1 MTCSIKPSIF
11 LPVIAFFTV
20 LGRPLDSYSQKI
32 LDHYRSPRHS
42 GVLASANAKGEAE
55 NPACGDSMR
64 FFARVENGLIA
75 EVSCQTF
82 GCAPSVAAGSVL
94 AELVKGKSLQSVE
107 IDASVIEEALG
118 GLPPIKK
125 HAAVLAAD
133 AFNSLVNDF
142 HTT

>member
-1 MTCSIKPSIF
+1 M
-11 LPVIAFFTV
+11 

-118 GLPPIKK
+118 GLAPIKK

-133 AFNSLVNDF
+133 AFNSLVYDF

>member
-1 MTCSIKPSIF
+1 M
-11 LPVIAFFTV
+11 
-20 LGRPLDSYSQKI
+20 
-32 LDHYRSPRHS
+32 
-42 GVLASANAKGEAE
+42 LASANAEGEAE

-64 FFARVENGLIA
+64 FFARVENGLIV

-133 AFNSLVNDF
+133 AFNSLVSDF

>member
-1 MTCSIKPSIF
+1 MDS
-11 LPVIAFFTV
+11 FT
-20 LGRPLDSYSQKI
+20 QKI
-32 LDHYRSPRHS
+32 LDHYHSPRHA
-42 GVLASANAKGEAE
+42 GVLACSNAKGVAE

-64 FFARVENGLIA
+64 FFARVEDGLIA

-94 AELVKGKSLQSVE
+94 AELVKGKPLQSVK

-118 GLPPIKK
+118 GLPDIKR

-133 AFNSLVNDF
+133 AFQNFVKDY
-142 HTT
+142 HTRQPTH